1 MNASIFDSALS
12 HTRRSDAS
20 EKKKKIFVSSPRLY
34 RLSLNKLIL
43 DKVLKFD
50 IIDKVRR
57 ITDDIE
63 SVKIDSIDEST
74 VIHIVDEAFE
84 SLNSKISINFTQEVE
99 SVERRQTSLENFVI
113 SAHKNGELIGPAGP
127 PGPIGPP
134 GPQGQIG
141 PTRIQE
147 GPKGEPGDTG
157 RRGPAGFKGEPGRTG
172 NTIIL
177 TNIFNR

>member
-1 MNASIFDSALS
+1 M
-12 HTRRSDAS
+12 
-20 EKKKKIFVSSPRLY
+20 
-34 RLSLNKLIL
+34 
-43 DKVLKFD
+43 KFD

-57 ITDDIE
+57 ITDDME
-63 SVKIDSIDEST
+63 SVKSDSIDESS

-134 GPQGQIG
+134 GPKGQIG

-172 NTIIL
+172 NISFLTQIVIFIIIPMKNL
-177 TNIFNR
+177 III